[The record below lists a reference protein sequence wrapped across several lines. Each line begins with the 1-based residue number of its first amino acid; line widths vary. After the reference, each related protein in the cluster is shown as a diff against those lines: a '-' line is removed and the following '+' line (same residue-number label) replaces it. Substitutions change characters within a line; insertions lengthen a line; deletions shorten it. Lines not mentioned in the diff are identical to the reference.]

1 MKLIKVFLVSCI
13 MLLIYNAYGCDIISV
28 SPDYVNPGDTV
39 DLIINLGLPDCGQ
52 IEYIII
58 FSKGQMDTIWA
69 EEYTELGDTLLE
81 ALFIIPDTVVIGKAS
96 ISIGTT
102 GYGEIFSPE
111 ILTIGTDITEAPEI
125 CMVTVDTINKN
136 MIIWEEPNL
145 ETLDS
150 VYIYKETS
158 ISGKYE
164 KIGANY
170 VGDITFFID
179 AASNPVQNASSY
191 KISFVDTNGY
201 ESPLSRY
208 HKTMHLTMSIGIGGA
223 CNLIWDKY
231 TGFSYSTFNVYRG
244 NSLNNLHLIA
254 ELPTNLFTYTDL
266 APPLGKVYYL
276 IEVVKPGG
284 CNVGNLKSTAEYYSS
299 ACSNFIYLET
309 ANLKDN
315 FTDEFI
321 SIFPDAANNVLN
333 VILKDRSGAYNIS
346 IFSSEG
352 KEKLTVKIFDD
363 TQIDISNLQPGIYF
377 IKINSDKT
385 QTVQKFIKN

>member
-191 KISFVDTNGY
+191 KISFVDTN
-201 ESPLSRY
+201 
-208 HKTMHLTMSIGIGGA
+208 
-223 CNLIWDKY
+223 
-231 TGFSYSTFNVYRG
+231 
-244 NSLNNLHLIA
+244 
-254 ELPTNLFTYTDL
+254 
-266 APPLGKVYYL
+266 
-276 IEVVKPGG
+276 
-284 CNVGNLKSTAEYYSS
+284 
-299 ACSNFIYLET
+299 
-309 ANLKDN
+309 
-315 FTDEFI
+315 
-321 SIFPDAANNVLN
+321 
-333 VILKDRSGAYNIS
+333 
-346 IFSSEG
+346 
-352 KEKLTVKIFDD
+352 
-363 TQIDISNLQPGIYF
+363 
-377 IKINSDKT
+377 
-385 QTVQKFIKN
+385 